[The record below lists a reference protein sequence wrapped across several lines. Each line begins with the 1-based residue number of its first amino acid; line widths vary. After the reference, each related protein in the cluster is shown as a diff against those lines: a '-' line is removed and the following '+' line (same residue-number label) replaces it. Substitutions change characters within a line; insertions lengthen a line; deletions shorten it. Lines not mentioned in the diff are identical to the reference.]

1 MSIFI
6 DNKYTRW
13 YFTIISNAQS
23 RDNVTGYTEKHH
35 IIPRSLG
42 GNNQLDNLVV
52 LTARE
57 HFVCHLLLPSMLEG
71 KNKRKMYH
79 ALWNMA
85 NQFRD
90 YQERYKVTSHL
101 YEIIRKKNAEALKI
115 ENTGKPS
122 KNKGRTISPEWRE
135 KLRQANLGKKR
146 SSESCAK
153 QAATMLGRKLPPRS
167 IEWCKNLSESKKRNV
182 TNEWRKMVSN
192 RNKGRT
198 YLINEVEQRCI
209 WVKNETVQHYLE
221 NGWVVGRKR
230 FPKNN

>member
-6 DNKYTRW
+6 DNKYTKW

-42 GNNQLDNLVV
+42 GNNQIDNLVV

-57 HFVCHLLLPSMLEG
+57 HFICHLLLPSMLEG

-146 SSESCAK
+146 SPESCAK

-167 IEWCKNLSESKKRNV
+167 NEWCKNLSESKKRNV
-182 TNEWRKMVSN
+182 TNEWREMVSN

-198 YLINEVEQRCI
+198 YLINEIKQQCI
-209 WVKNETVQHYLE
+209 WVKNETVQQYLE
-221 NGWVVGRKR
+221 NGWIVGRKR

>member
-6 DNKYTRW
+6 DNKYTKW

-42 GNNQLDNLVV
+42 GNNKLDNLVV

-57 HFVCHLLLPSMLEG
+57 HFICHLLLPSMLEG

-101 YEIIRKKNAEALKI
+101 YEIIRK
-115 ENTGKPS
+115 
-122 KNKGRTISPEWRE
+122 R
-135 KLRQANLGKKR
+135 
-146 SSESCAK
+146 
-153 QAATMLGRKLPPRS
+153 M
-167 IEWCKNLSESKKRNV
+167 
-182 TNEWRKMVSN
+182 
-192 RNKGRT
+192 
-198 YLINEVEQRCI
+198 
-209 WVKNETVQHYLE
+209 
-221 NGWVVGRKR
+221 
-230 FPKNN
+230 PKH